1 MEIANCPGFAEC
13 LGNIAPFYNLLLVLI
28 ALLMFMRL
36 FNLKNKNVYML
47 PWQLLF
53 LAVVVFI
60 IEEILTVFY
69 ISNILMIPRIY
80 NAVFEFVIISIFI
93 YLLLKQKEYLGKY
106 KKDE

>member
-1 MEIANCPGFAEC
+1 MEITSCPGFGDC

-69 ISNILMIPRIY
+69 ISGILRIPRIY

-106 KKDE
+106 RKDD